1 MALKIKHL
9 FSAICFCLIVL
20 LCLSSLSWAQRDE
33 YWSNWTEN
41 DAYPYEVLWVGSSHV
56 YRTIIPQYLYN
67 EYGVESLSLS
77 TSNQTS
83 WHTYTTLMDFQ
94 NLDQLDLIIIDLY
107 AFLRPYTYKESYN
120 HTLSSTQ
127 PELIPESELAKSY
140 TFSSAPIRQLAEYQ
154 PQKYIRLLGEKEM
167 DVPLQYSFA
176 AFNAHSQFL
185 RMDRSNF
192 QHSSNRFTRC
202 KNYDLSIQIASLED
216 PFEQDIST
224 DAVFNSQCHKH
235 LMDIILLC
243 KSNRV
248 PLLLTAIPYEVSPE
262 ARGVLKQIEQ
272 IALENN
278 VDYVDMQTIVEEAML
293 DWETDFMDPGHTN
306 HYGAQKVSDFFGAYL
321 TEHYDL
327 SDRREDPDPNSPFLD
342 YPDGYYTDEIV
353 ENLYRDQQVADYL
366 ELLRELDNSYLLMFV
381 TDEGYTQGLD
391 GYAAG
396 LLQELGF
403 DIPDEIP
410 EEGFTLAQIPSHAV
424 STSAFSPLY
433 ASIDAHA
440 IELNAADSTISVDHQ
455 IVSSD
460 WAGNKLVI
468 YDLCEHTDIDSISFT
483 TGDEE
488 LRR

>member
-1 MALKIKHL
+1 MSLKIKRL
-9 FSAICFCLIVL
+9 FSVLCFCLVVL

-33 YWSNWTEN
+33 YWSNWTE
-41 DAYPYEVLWVGSSHV
+41 DETYPYEVLWVGSSHI

-83 WHTYTTLMDFQ
+83 WHTYTTLTDFR
-94 NLDQLDLIIIDLY
+94 NLDQLDLIAIDLY

-127 PELIPESELAKSY
+127 PELIPESELTKSY
-140 TFSSAPIRQLAEYQ
+140 TFSSAPIRQLSEYR
-154 PQKYIRLLGEKEM
+154 PQKYLRLLGEKEM

-176 AFNAHSQFL
+176 SLNAHSQFV

-202 KNYDLSIQIASLED
+202 KNYDLSIQIAPLDD
-216 PFEQDIST
+216 PFEQEINT
-224 DAVFNSQCHKH
+224 DAVFNSQCRKH
-235 LMDIILLC
+235 LMDIITLC
-243 KSNRV
+243 KSKQV

-262 ARGVLKQIEQ
+262 ARGVLEEIQQ
-272 IALENN
+272 IALEYG
-278 VDYVDMQTIVEEAML
+278 VEYVDMQTIVEEAML

-321 TEHYDL
+321 TEHYEL
-327 SDRREDPDPNSPFLD
+327 SDRRDDPDPNSPFLD
-342 YPDGYYTDEIV
+342 YPDGYYTNEIV
-353 ENLYRDQQVADYL
+353 ENLYRDQQVTDYL
-366 ELLRELDNSYLLMFV
+366 ELLRELDSSYLLMLV
-381 TDEGYTQGLD
+381 TDEGYNQSLD

-410 EEGFTLAQIPSHAV
+410 QEGFTLAQVASHTASNSS
-424 STSAFSPLY
+424 STPLY
-433 ASIDAHA
+433 VNIDAHD

-455 IVSSD
+455 VVSCD
-460 WAGNKLVI
+460 YAGNKLVI
-468 YDLCEHTDIDSISFT
+468 YDLCELSAIDSIAFT
-483 TGDEE
+483 TGDEKVQ
-488 LRR
+488 R